1 MSITSHCRVSR
12 ASLTDPKTAAPRN
25 NPIFIYVVVAN
36 MSQDKPE
43 IGIGACLVGQPVRY
57 TGDSKRTNAHIDML
71 KDHVELRSFCPEV
84 AIGLGVPRATV
95 RLVGDLGNIRLTD
108 SATQT
113 TDHTA
118 PMVDYAAQVF
128 HKNPDM
134 AGYILV
140 KGSPSCGYQRV
151 VRYNEKGS
159 AGPSDASGVFAAA
172 LMRLDPLLPLEEDG
186 RLHDDGLREN
196 FVTRVYAYH
205 DWKTLRS
212 DPLTHH
218 RLIGFWA
225 RYKYLVMARSTQSY
239 KEIGQLL
246 ANSAGASPEQMA
258 EDFIVLVMQAL
269 AKLPTR
275 KTHTNVLQHIR
286 GYLKHHLDSGDKSEL
301 DALIGQYRNG
311 VVPLV
316 VPLMLL
322 RHHFRNF
329 PAPYIDQQ
337 VFMQPYPEQLRLRN
351 SI

>member
-1 MSITSHCRVSR
+1 MGEVWMLKR
-12 ASLTDPKTAAPRN
+12 
-25 NPIFIYVVVAN
+25 
-36 MSQDKPE
+36 KPQ

-57 TGDSKRTNAHIDML
+57 TGDSKRTNPHIDIL
-71 KDHVELRSFCPEV
+71 RDHVGLRPFCPEM

-95 RLVGDLGNIRLTD
+95 RLVGDLANIRLTD

-113 TDHTA
+113 ADYTA
-118 PMVDYAAQVF
+118 PMVDYAAHVLA
-128 HKNPDM
+128 KNPDL

-151 VRYNEKGS
+151 KRYNEKGN
-159 AGPSDASGVFAAA
+159 AGESDASGVFTAA
-172 LMRLDPLLPLEEDG
+172 LMKLDPLLPLEEDG

-212 DPLTHH
+212 ESLTHH

-239 KEIGQLL
+239 KEIGRLL
-246 ANSAGASPEQMA
+246 ANFTGASPEQMA
-258 EDFIVLVMQAL
+258 EDFIVLLMQAL

-286 GYLKHHLDSGDKSEL
+286 GYLKRDLDSDDKCEL

-316 VPLMLL
+316 VPLTLL

-329 PAPYIDQQ
+329 PDPYIDQQ
-337 VFMQPYPEQLRLRN
+337 VFMQPYPDQLRLRN